1 MDECV
6 TDRPIYAGNGS
17 LWLAWKYALPERQTP
32 PDVLNADPDQVRR
45 SLLKMTDMEAG
56 TLLRWAVAMRG
67 RGDAPAKPCCLQ
79 ITA

>member
-6 TDRPIYAGNGS
+6 TERQNYAGNGS
-17 LWLAWKYALPERQTP
+17 LWLAWKYALPERQKP
-32 PDVLNADPDQVRR
+32 PDVLNADPDLVRR
-45 SLLKMTDMEAG
+45 SLLKMTDIEAG

-67 RGDAPAKPCCLQ
+67 RVAAPAKPCCLQ